1 MAAEFIEL
9 DSESFAGSI
18 KEVQENPEYSQQF
31 QKDVEQVRM
40 RNDAVSA
47 KKITR
52 DELKQITLEKIKM
65 EFESEKRLAPYT
77 PKSQQEQ
84 M

>member
-1 MAAEFIEL
+1 
-9 DSESFAGSI
+9 
-18 KEVQENPEYSQQF
+18 
-31 QKDVEQVRM
+31 M

>member
-1 MAAEFIEL
+1 M
-9 DSESFAGSI
+9 
-18 KEVQENPEYSQQF
+18 NQQF
-31 QKDVEQVRM
+31 KMDIESVRV

-47 KKITR
+47 KTLTR

-77 PKSQQEQ
+77 PKSQQE
-84 M
+84 